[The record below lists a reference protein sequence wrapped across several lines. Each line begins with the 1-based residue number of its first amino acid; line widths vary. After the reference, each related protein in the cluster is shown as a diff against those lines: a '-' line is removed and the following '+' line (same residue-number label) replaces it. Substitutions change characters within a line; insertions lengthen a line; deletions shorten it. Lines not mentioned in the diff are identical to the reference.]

1 MRSEVYVGF
10 GSNIDPDRNL
20 RAAIEALEALHS
32 PVEVSPVY
40 RNPAVGF
47 AGDDFLNGVVRL
59 HTDVDP
65 GLLEEELS
73 RIETAAGRNRAGA
86 KKAPQAMGPRT
97 LDLDLLLY
105 GSLVEPNL
113 RLPREDILRYAFVLR
128 PLAEL
133 APELV
138 HPVSGQTMCSAWLR
152 IADQSPPM
160 HPHGLMARPAD
171 VRHSNHF
178 PGA

>member
-10 GSNIDPDRNL
+10 GSNIDPQRHL
-20 RAAIEALEALHS
+20 CAAIEALEALHS
-32 PVEVSPVY
+32 PVELSPVY

-47 AGDDFLNGVVRL
+47 TGDDFLNGVVRL
-59 HTDVDP
+59 HTDVGP
-65 GLLEEELS
+65 RSLEEALS
-73 RIETAAGRNRAGA
+73 GIETAAGRDCTGA
-86 KKAPQAMGPRT
+86 KMAAHAMGPRT

-105 GSLVEPNL
+105 GSLVEPEL

-138 HPVSGQTMCSAWLR
+138 HPVSGQTMRSAWR
-152 IADQSPPM
+152 GIAEQSPPM

-171 VRHSNHF
+171 VRHGKLS